1 MRFSSQP
8 LLMSDVFNFKK
19 AVVIDLGPVT
29 SNWIKV
35 QLMNGEEAF
44 FYPDDDKT
52 VQIKELKPGLQVV
65 HRELRKCTKPGQTRW
80 QTTAHAFE
88 FQPEQTKKHL
98 KETVP
103 EPVVSE
109 CVISTEKTD
118 EEVSFMNSYDP
129 IAVRIQLDSRES
141 YWLRQLI
148 SKAPYSSNKIGASK
162 MISEIV
168 SEAKATDL
176 MEKYYSIKGENGR

>member
-1 MRFSSQP
+1 
-8 LLMSDVFNFKK
+8 MSDVFNFKK

-52 VQIKELKPGLQVV
+52 VRIKDLKPGLQVV

-80 QTTAHAFE
+80 QTTAHSFE

-98 KETVP
+98 SEAVP

-109 CVISTEKTD
+109 CVISTEKTE
-118 EEVSFMNSYDP
+118 EEVSFMESSDP
-129 IAVRIQLDSRES
+129 ITVRITLDCREAR
-141 YWLRQLI
+141 WLRKLI
-148 SKAPYSSNKIGASK
+148 SKAPYSTNKLGASK

-168 SEAKATDL
+168 SEAKETGL
-176 MEKYYSIKGENGR
+176 MDKYYRIIKDLKPEQLGEGSA

>member
-1 MRFSSQP
+1 
-8 LLMSDVFNFKK
+8 MSDVFHFKK

-29 SNWIKV
+29 AKWIKV
-35 QLMNGEEAF
+35 QLTNSEEAF
-44 FYPDDDKT
+44 FYPDDDNT
-52 VQIKELKPGLQVV
+52 VRVKDLKPGLQVV
-65 HRELRKCTKPGQTRW
+65 HRELRKCTKTGQTRW
-80 QTTAHAFE
+80 QTTAHAFDL
-88 FQPEQTKKHL
+88 QPEQTKKYL
-98 KETVP
+98 SEAVP

-129 IAVRIQLDSRES
+129 IAVRIKLDSRES

-176 MEKYYSIKGENGR
+176 MEKYYKIKGENGA